1 MASNGVEAHDRCG
14 FELPGM
20 VQAALRRAREM
31 EFTNACLPEQG
42 RLLELLARGRSGG
55 RIGECGTG
63 CGIALAWMVSAA
75 SATTRL
81 VSMEHDVRLA
91 AAAVELFQESNNVT
105 VLCADWTAIA
115 DWAPFDLLV
124 LDAGA
129 KVDRRLDPVDLLAPG
144 GGLVIDDFTPIE
156 RWPPLFGG
164 EVDADRLHW
173 FEHPRLLATEIR
185 LTPTAS
191 SLVAIRRSRDGW

>member
-42 RLLELLARGRSGG
+42 RLLELLARGRSG
-55 RIGECGTG
+55 ECGTG
-63 CGIALAWMVSAA
+63 CGIGLAWMVSAA

-105 VLCADWTAIA
+105 
-115 DWAPFDLLV
+115 
-124 LDAGA
+124 
-129 KVDRRLDPVDLLAPG
+129 
-144 GGLVIDDFTPIE
+144 
-156 RWPPLFGG
+156 
-164 EVDADRLHW
+164 
-173 FEHPRLLATEIR
+173 
-185 LTPTAS
+185 
-191 SLVAIRRSRDGW
+191 

>member
-63 CGIALAWMVSAA
+63 CGIGLAWMVSAA
-75 SATTRL
+75 SATTRPRSPTGPRSTSWSWTL
-81 VSMEHDVRLA
+81 ERK
-91 AAAVELFQESNNVT
+91 
-105 VLCADWTAIA
+105 WTAGWI
-115 DWAPFDLLV
+115 LSICSRQ
-124 LDAGA
+124 GA
-129 KVDRRLDPVDLLAPG
+129 A
-144 GGLVIDDFTPIE
+144 
-156 RWPPLFGG
+156 W
-164 EVDADRLHW
+164 
-173 FEHPRLLATEIR
+173 
-185 LTPTAS
+185 
-191 SLVAIRRSRDGW
+191 